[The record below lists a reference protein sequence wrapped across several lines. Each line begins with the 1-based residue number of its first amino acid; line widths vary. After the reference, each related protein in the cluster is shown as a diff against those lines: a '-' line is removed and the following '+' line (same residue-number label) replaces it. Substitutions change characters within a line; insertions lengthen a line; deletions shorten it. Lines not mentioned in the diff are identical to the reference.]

1 MLWKSNSPT
10 HTKLN
15 GSISPW
21 LKDIEKWHRVW
32 LKAHPG
38 EQLDYQVYL
47 YVVTICYVNLAKA
60 EWCRLASGKRKI
72 TEIDCFMRMD
82 DEGGMHM
89 DVLKTLD
96 YLAEHT
102 ESDFRLDNMK
112 RCHDSAL
119 RMLGK

>member
-1 MLWKSNSPT
+1 MLWKSNSPA
-10 HTKLN
+10 HTKVS
-15 GSISPW
+15 GSVIPW

-38 EQLDYQVYL
+38 DQLDYQVYL
-47 YVVTICYVNLAKA
+47 YVITICYVNLAKA
-60 EWCRLASGKRKI
+60 EWCRHSSGKRKI
-72 TEIDCFMRMD
+72 AEIDAFMKLD

-89 DVLKTLD
+89 DVFQMLD

>member
-1 MLWKSNSPT
+1 MLWKSSSPSPS
-10 HTKLN
+10 KLS
-15 GSISPW
+15 GSATPW

-38 EQLDYQVYL
+38 QQLDYQVYL
-47 YVVTICYVNLAKA
+47 YVITICYANLAKS
-60 EWCRLASGKRKI
+60 EWCRQSSGKKRI
-72 TEIDCFMRMD
+72 AEIDAFMRMD

-89 DVLKTLD
+89 DVLQTLD

-102 ESDFRLDNMK
+102 DSDFRLDNMK

>member
-1 MLWKSNSPT
+1 MLWKSSSASHPS
-10 HTKLN
+10 LN
-15 GSISPW
+15 RSVGPW
-21 LKDIEKWHRVW
+21 LKDIDKWHRVW

-47 YVVTICYVNLAKA
+47 YVITICFANLAKA
-60 EWCRLASGKRKI
+60 EWCRQSAGKKKI
-72 TEIDCFMRMD
+72 AEIDSFMSID

-89 DVLKTLD
+89 DVLQTLD
-96 YLAEHT
+96 YIAEHT
-102 ESDFRLDNMK
+102 ESDFRLENMR